1 MTHDTVFPT
10 GILLSADERTLYVAE
25 NSKEAA
31 GSSALRAYPI
41 RSDGTLGPCRVLQT
55 FSGPKSVH
63 GMCLDDGGNVVA
75 CVGQQ
80 GSGQGPAIAVISAAG
95 ELVESHAF
103 QLGKANNCAFGG
115 RDLSVLYIT
124 TDEGHLCQVEDTGR
138 RGSSLPLRR

>member
-1 MTHDTVFPT
+1 
-10 GILLSADERTLYVAE
+10 
-25 NSKEAA
+25 
-31 GSSALRAYPI
+31 
-41 RSDGTLGPCRVLQT
+41 
-55 FSGPKSVH
+55 
-63 GMCLDDGGNVVA
+63 MCLDDGGNVVA
-75 CVGQQ
+75 CVGQR

-124 TDEGHLCQVEDTGR
+124 PDEGHLCQVEDTGR